1 MIDETTA
8 VAAEESGSGLNIS
21 VDSVFNG
28 ILTVFGFFRQII
40 DFFKSIFTPIFESLF
55 DSAGGKIDEFIEG

>member
-8 VAAEESGSGLNIS
+8 IAEESGSGLNIS

-28 ILTVFGFFRQII
+28 ILTVYGFFRQII

>member
-8 VAAEESGSGLNIS
+8 IAEESGSGLNIS

-28 ILTVFGFFRQII
+28 ILTVYGFYRQII
-40 DFFKSIFTPIFESLF
+40 DFFKSIFTPIFEGLF
-55 DSAGGKIDEFIEG
+55 DSAGDKIDDFLAE

>member
-8 VAAEESGSGLNIS
+8 IAEESGSGLNIS

-28 ILTVFGFFRQII
+28 ILTVYGFFRQII
-40 DFFKSIFTPIFESLF
+40 DFLKSIFTPMFESLF
-55 DSAGGKIDEFIEG
+55 DSAGGKIDELLDE

>member
-8 VAAEESGSGLNIS
+8 VAAEESGFGLNIS

-40 DFFKSIFTPIFESLF
+40 DFFKSIFTPIFEGLF
-55 DSAGGKIDEFIEG
+55 DSAGDKIDDFLAE